1 MAAMRNSLPDRLR
14 PRRRTSRSNAAV
26 PWLLVAAVAATSLT
40 GCYRRV
46 VGVKGDASSYDG
58 KVYEPNLKEGE
69 DNVVEGLF
77 QTRTV
82 RPVESP

>member
-1 MAAMRNSLPDRLR
+1 M
-14 PRRRTSRSNAAV
+14 RTSLHDRHRPGSRSLATL
-26 PWLLVAAVAATSLT
+26 PWLLVAAVAASSLG

-46 VGVKGDASSYDG
+46 VCVKGDASSYDG
-58 KVYEPNLKEGE
+58 KVYEPNLKDGE

>member
-1 MAAMRNSLPDRLR
+1 MPNFPAERPSRRPAGSDPIAALTILLAAAIAAGSL
-14 PRRRTSRSNAAV
+14 S
-26 PWLLVAAVAATSLT
+26 

-46 VGVKGDASSYDG
+46 VGVKGDASSYGG

>member
-1 MAAMRNSLPDRLR
+1 MRSSLLDGHSPCHPGSRTIAAL
-14 PRRRTSRSNAAV
+14 
-26 PWLLVAAVAATSLT
+26 PWLLVAAIAATSLS